1 MGTLG
6 DRLKAARK
14 AAKLTQL
21 EVQERLGFGPTAV
34 SEYESGKSGISDE
47 RLLQLAS
54 LYGVDASAL
63 AGRAIS
69 SEKPDA
75 FYDGILHA
83 LAVFNR
89 ASGELIQEVQAW
101 RESARAGGTGN
112 AIPPVSRAKLDA
124 TAQRQLAE
132 DAATARRRRG
142 TG

>member
-1 MGTLG
+1 MSDVGQ
-6 DRLKAARK
+6 RLKAARE
-14 AAKLTQL
+14 AAKLRQSD
-21 EVQERLGFGPTAV
+21 VQARFGWGATAL
-34 SEYESGKSGISDE
+34 SDYENGKYGISDD
-47 RLLQLAS
+47 RLIQLAT
-54 LYGVDASAL
+54 LYGVDPSVL
-63 AGRAIS
+63 AGKQMETARA
-69 SEKPDA
+69 DA

-101 RESARAGGTGN
+101 RESARAGGTGT
-112 AIPPVSRAKLDA
+112 ATPPVSRAKLDA